1 MKHEPVR
8 VVTQT
13 IHISALDAKA
23 QADARRKWEMF
34 REPVYTYHDGG
45 KEGRDIC
52 RVGSPFADDT
62 RNWFVIEGLDEAG

>member
-1 MKHEPVR
+1 VKHDPVR

-23 QADARRKWEMF
+23 QADARKKWAMF
-34 REPVYTYHDGG
+34 EEPVYVYDNVD
-45 KEGRDIC
+45 RWIC
-52 RVGSPFADDT
+52 SVNQPHADDT